1 MMTSKPT
8 KAVLS
13 WCADVLASS
22 LVLVLVISWA
32 QDIRSPT
39 NRILSESFLRNG
51 FCLSPLFEDT
61 HLSCFKFDAL
71 CGFLC
76 LIVMIITKKS
86 SLGGMAA
93 YFLSHSY
100 GHYSASVSLAEDGAL
115 QEERTGTTDLIVLAA
130 ILSIGPL
137 NAASDLIKAEKM
149 SKSLGNICALLGL
162 ALGVSVYAFLIKRPC
177 YALLYINVFII
188 MANSLPRLILVGF
201 TSPADVEIRASKFRW
216 PNLVSGFVVL
226 AVVFSEPF
234 FCDSFVKFIG
244 GHAVFD
250 VALSLDFF
258 VHLVCAFHDELV
270 ESRQKIAT
278 KTE

>member
-1 MMTSKPT
+1 MTSKPT

-13 WCADVLASS
+13 WCADVLASCT
-22 LVLVLVISWA
+22 VIVLVISWIHG
-32 QDIRSPT
+32 IRSPT
-39 NRILSESFLRNG
+39 NRVLSESFLQNG
-51 FCLSPLFEDT
+51 FCLSPLFDDT

-76 LIVMIITKKS
+76 LIIMIITKKS

-100 GHYSASVSLAEDGAL
+100 GHYSAAVSLAEDGAM
-115 QEERTGTTDLIVLAA
+115 QEERKGTTDLVILAA

-137 NAASDLIKAEKM
+137 NAASDLIEAEKM

-162 ALGVSVYAFLIKRPC
+162 ALGVSVYAFFIKRPC
-177 YALLYINVFII
+177 YALLYINVFILL
-188 MANSLPRLILVGF
+188 ANSLPRSILVGY
-201 TSPADVEIRASKFRW
+201 TSPDDMEIRASKFRW
-216 PNLVSGFVVL
+216 PKLISGFVVL

-258 VHLVCAFHDELV
+258 VHLFFTFRDELV
-270 ESRQKIAT
+270 QTRKEIAT
-278 KTE
+278 KME